1 MYKSIKIH
9 DNNNIMQIT
18 NFSNKRTQKENKLNK
33 KFKIITKNLKNV
45 TLNILKNRAKK
56 EKIVNLNNEYITEMN
71 LIKFRPKRLLK
82 IALQ

>member
-1 MYKSIKIH
+1 
-9 DNNNIMQIT
+9 MQIT
-18 NFSNKRTQKENKLNK
+18 NFSNKSTQKENKLNK